1 MNNLPPPQKKS
12 GFSDSEV
19 MSQVKK
25 ERSNERA
32 EVRDIL
38 KADVEKTGGNFAQV
52 YSKLVAMTQSGKTRI
67 MRSGNSLLIYN
78 ILSPGMAE
86 VHISTIDK
94 PKELIKAVKEFYQAM
109 TKAGFK
115 SAVTTTSNSD
125 ISRVLSAA
133 GVPVRVSQK
142 PDATGQMTFELKFGA

>member
-12 GFSDSEV
+12 SFSDSEV

-32 EVRDIL
+32 EVRDII
-38 KADVEKTGGNFAQV
+38 KSEVEKTGGNFSQV
-52 YSKLVAMTQSGKTRI
+52 YSKLIAMVQSGKTRI

-78 ILSPGMAE
+78 ILSPGVAE
-86 VHISTIDK
+86 VHISTMDK
-94 PKELIKAVKEFYQAM
+94 PKDLIKAVKEFYQSM
-109 TKAGFK
+109 TKSGFK
-115 SAVTTTSNSD
+115 SAVTTTNNAQ
-125 ISRVLSAA
+125 ISKVLTAA

>member
-1 MNNLPPPQKKS
+1 MKTLPPPQKKS

-25 ERSNERA
+25 ERSTSKA
-32 EVRDIL
+32 DPRDII
-38 KADVEKTGGNFAQV
+38 KADVEKSGGDFNQI
-52 YSKLVAMTQSGKTRI
+52 YSKLVASAQAGKARI

-78 ILSPGMAE
+78 ILSPGVAE
-86 VHISTIDK
+86 VHISTMDK
-94 PKELIKAVKEFYQAM
+94 PKDLINAVKEFYQAM

-115 SAVTTTSNSD
+115 SAVTTTNNSE

>member
-38 KADVEKTGGNFAQV
+38 KADVEKTGGNFAQA

-94 PKELIKAVKEFYQAM
+94 PKELINAVKEFYQAM

-115 SAVTTTSNSD
+115 SMVSTTNNSE

-133 GVPVRVSQK
+133 GIPIRVSQK
-142 PDATGQMTFELKFGA
+142 PDASGQMTFELRTGV

>member
-25 ERSNERA
+25 ERSTSQANP
-32 EVRDIL
+32 RDII
-38 KADVEKTGGNFAQV
+38 KADVEKSGGDFNQV
-52 YSKLVAMTQSGKTRI
+52 YSKLVAATQSGKTRI
-67 MRSGNSLLIYN
+67 MRSGNTLLIYN
-78 ILSPGMAE
+78 ILSPNVAE
-86 VHISTIDK
+86 VHISTMDS
-94 PKELIKAVKEFYQAM
+94 PKNLIKAVKEFYQAM
-109 TKAGFK
+109 LKAGFK
-115 SAVTTTSNSD
+115 SAVTTTNNSE

-133 GVPVRVSQK
+133 EIPVRVSQR

>member
-1 MNNLPPPQKKS
+1 MNNLSPPQKKS

-38 KADVEKTGGNFAQV
+38 KADVEKTGGDFIEV
-52 YSKLVAMTQSGKTRI
+52 YSKLVGMVQSGKTRI

-78 ILSPGMAE
+78 ILSPGTAE

-94 PKELIKAVKEFYQAM
+94 PKELINAVKEFYQAM

-115 SAVTTTSNSD
+115 SMVSTTNNSE
-125 ISRVLSAA
+125 ISRVLSSA
-133 GVPVRVSQK
+133 GIPIRVSQK
-142 PDATGQMTFELKFGA
+142 PDASGQMTFELRTGA

>member
-1 MNNLPPPQKKS
+1 MNTLPPPQKKS

-25 ERSNERA
+25 ERSTSKA
-32 EVRDIL
+32 DPRDII
-38 KADVEKTGGNFAQV
+38 KADVEKSGGDFNEV
-52 YSKLVAMTQSGKTRI
+52 YSKLVASTQSGKTRL
-67 MRSGNSLLIYN
+67 MRSGNTLLIYN
-78 ILSPGMAE
+78 ILSPGVAE
-86 VHISTIDK
+86 VHISTMDK
-94 PKELIKAVKEFYQAM
+94 PKDLIKAVKEFYEAM
-109 TKAGFK
+109 TKSGFK
-115 SAVTTTSNSD
+115 SAVTTTDSSE